1 MRYFSIDTLG
11 DPFDPQL
18 CVLDAIPEGIGVK
31 YSRLVTG
38 RSIADD
44 FPAGAEIHMS
54 PQREGI
60 KLGKLIGSIK
70 SFLLLHRDVK
80 DVLAREFERSA
91 PNAGIEYLP
100 FTLINHRGAP
110 HSRDYFIIN
119 PLGTWDCLDVALSE
133 VEYFEDTDK
142 VLDVGQ
148 IVLAPEKLVG
158 SPPLFRIKELPSTYV
173 VSEPIAVEVRE
184 RRFSNIILTELD
196 QRPERPRAE

>member
-11 DPFDPQL
+11 NLDDPQL

-38 RSIADD
+38 RTIASD
-44 FPAGAEIHMS
+44 FPEDAQIHMS
-54 PQREGI
+54 PARDGI

-70 SFLLLHRDVK
+70 SFLLLHREVK
-80 DVLAREFERSA
+80 ELIAREFERVGLS
-91 PNAGIEYLP
+91 AGIEYLP

-119 PLGTWDCLDVALSE
+119 PLGTQDCLDIALSE
-133 VEYFEDTDK
+133 VEYFEGDTDK

-158 SPPLFRIKELPSTYV
+158 APPLFRIKELPSTYV
-173 VSEPIAVEVRE
+173 VSEPIAVEMKEQRC
-184 RRFSNIILTELD
+184 SNIILTELE
-196 QRPERPRAE
+196 QRPPAE